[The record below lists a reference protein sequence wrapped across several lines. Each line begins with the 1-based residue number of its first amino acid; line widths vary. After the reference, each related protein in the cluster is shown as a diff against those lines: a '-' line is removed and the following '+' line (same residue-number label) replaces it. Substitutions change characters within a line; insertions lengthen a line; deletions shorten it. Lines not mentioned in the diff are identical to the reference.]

1 MASHMTTP
9 KKTKILTKTINLR
22 MGSYK
27 IEIVEEDYIEIV
39 IKIELGRQAEGF
51 EQEDQQT
58 L

>member
-39 IKIELGRQAEGF
+39 IKIELDRQAEGF